1 MNGQVPE
8 NPVKNRVISGDFNW
22 LVIIAA
28 LTATCYMTANI
39 MAVKLVEVGGRA
51 WFDAGTITFPLAYM
65 LGDVLTE
72 IWGFR
77 TARKVIVLTF
87 FCNLMLVVCTYIGV
101 FLPSPGYTADVTNA
115 YELIFTVTPRILGAS
130 LVAFL
135 AGEISNAWV
144 MALMKKATKGRFL
157 FLRTITSSAVGY
169 IFDTVL
175 FVILAFA
182 GTAPLEDI
190 ISMIVVQYIAKLA
203 IEAVFST
210 PLAYGAVAFLK
221 RKVDDGDGRSE

>member
-22 LVIIAA
+22 LVIVSA
-28 LTATCYMTANI
+28 LTATCYITANI

-157 FLRTITSSAVGY
+157 FLRTISSSAVGY

-182 GTAPLEDI
+182 GTAP
-190 ISMIVVQYIAKLA
+190 
-203 IEAVFST
+203 
-210 PLAYGAVAFLK
+210 
-221 RKVDDGDGRSE
+221 

>member
-101 FLPSPGYTADVTNA
+101 FLPSPEYTADVTNA

-157 FLRTITSSAVGY
+157 FLRTISSSAVGY

-182 GTAPLEDI
+182 GTAPTEDI

-210 PLAYGAVAFLK
+210 PLAYGAVAFHK